1 MRERAIGVPGSLTPG
16 KVDYHC
22 HNHLASAASTAS
34 TAARAAGVGTH
45 LIFRRAREKVGVM
58 LEVRHLRTIAALAD
72 TGSLARAAKR
82 VHLSGSALSHQLK
95 LIEDRYGELYLRKS
109 QPLQLTAVGRRLLRL
124 ARVVDEAV
132 SEAERDVALL
142 QGGRSG
148 DLRVAVECHSC
159 FDWLM
164 PAMDAFRAR
173 WEAVDLDLVSGFHP
187 DPIGLLGERRA
198 DLVIVSRRDGR
209 PGISYHP
216 LFRFQMLAL
225 VPNDHAFVG
234 KRHLTARDF
243 ASETLVTYPI
253 PDDRLDVVREVLAP
267 AGIDPPRRTTDLTV
281 AILQLVAS
289 RRGVA
294 VLPGWAVEPYLA
306 RGYVTAR
313 PIGPQGLWSD
323 LHAATTARAARLDYM
338 RAFIETMRRI
348 SFDRL
353 QGLQPIPD
361 T

>member
-1 MRERAIGVPGSLTPG
+1 MRIRF
-16 KVDYHC
+16 
-22 HNHLASAASTAS
+22 TA
-34 TAARAAGVGTH
+34 R
-45 LIFRRAREKVGVM
+45 M

-72 TGSLARAAKR
+72 TGSLLRAAKR

-95 LIEDRYGELYLRKS
+95 LIEDQYGELYLRKS

-124 ARVVDEAV
+124 ARVVDEQLA
-132 SEAERDVALL
+132 EADRDLALL

-164 PAMDAFRAR
+164 PAMDVFRED
-173 WEAVDLDLVSGFHP
+173 WDAVDLDLVSGFHP
-187 DPIGLLGERRA
+187 DPVGLLGERRA
-198 DLVIVSRRDGR
+198 DLVIVSRREGR
-209 PGISYHP
+209 PGVAYHP

-225 VPNDHAFVG
+225 VPNDHPYARKAF
-234 KRHLTARDF
+234 LTARDF

-267 AGIDPPRRTTDLTV
+267 AGINPARRTTDLTV

-294 VLPGWAVEPYLA
+294 VLPGWAVDPYLE
-306 RGYVTAR
+306 RRYVTAR
-313 PIGPQGLWSD
+313 PIGPEGLWSD
-323 LHAATTARAARLDYM
+323 LLAATTARAARLAYM
-338 RAFIETMRRI
+338 RAFIETMRRV
-348 SFDRL
+348 SFERL
-353 QGLQPIPD
+353 SGLQPFSG
-361 T
+361 TV

>member
-1 MRERAIGVPGSLTPG
+1 
-16 KVDYHC
+16 
-22 HNHLASAASTAS
+22 
-34 TAARAAGVGTH
+34 
-45 LIFRRAREKVGVM
+45 M

-72 TGSLARAAKR
+72 TGSLGRAAKR

-124 ARVVDEAV
+124 ARVVEEQL

-164 PAMDAFRAR
+164 PAMDAFRED
-173 WEAVDLDLVSGFHP
+173 WDAVDLDLVSGFHP
-187 DPIGLLGERRA
+187 DPVGLLGERRA
-198 DLVIVSRRDGR
+198 DLVIVSRREGR
-209 PGISYHP
+209 PGVAYHP

-225 VPNDHAFVG
+225 VPNDHAYARKPF
-234 KRHLTARDF
+234 LTARDF

-267 AGIDPPRRTTDLTV
+267 AGINPARRTTDLTV

-294 VLPGWAVEPYLA
+294 VLPGWAVDPYLE
-306 RGYVTAR
+306 RRYVTAR
-313 PIGPQGLWSD
+313 PIGAEGLWSN
-323 LHAATTARAARLDYM
+323 LYAATTAKAARLAYL
-338 RAFIETMRRI
+338 RAFIETMRRV
-348 SFDRL
+348 SFERL
-353 QGLQPIPD
+353 AGLQPSVE

>member
-1 MRERAIGVPGSLTPG
+1 
-16 KVDYHC
+16 
-22 HNHLASAASTAS
+22 
-34 TAARAAGVGTH
+34 
-45 LIFRRAREKVGVM
+45 M

-72 TGSLARAAKR
+72 TGSLSRAAKR

-109 QPLQLTAVGRRLLRL
+109 QPLRLTAVGRRLLRL

-132 SEAERDVALL
+132 AETERDLALL

-164 PAMDAFRAR
+164 PAMDQFREV
-173 WEAVDLDLVSGFHP
+173 WETVELDLVSGFHP
-187 DPIGLLGERRA
+187 DPLGLLGERRA
-198 DLVIVSRRDGR
+198 DLVIVSRQEGR
-209 PGISYHP
+209 PGIAYHP

-225 VPNDHAFVG
+225 VPNRHEYAG
-234 KRHLTARDF
+234 KRYLTAKDF
-243 ASETLVTYPI
+243 ATETLVTYPI
-253 PDDRLDVVREVLAP
+253 PDDRLDVVREVLGP
-267 AGIDPPRRTTDLTV
+267 AGVDPPRRTTDLTV

-306 RGYVTAR
+306 RGYVTGR
-313 PIGPQGLWSD
+313 PIGPQGLWSN
-323 LHAATTARAARLDYM
+323 LFAATTTRAGKLDYM
-338 RAFIETMRRI
+338 RAFVETMRQV
-348 SFDRL
+348 SFAQL
-353 QGLQPIPD
+353 QGLQPYAGA
-361 T
+361 

>member
-1 MRERAIGVPGSLTPG
+1 
-16 KVDYHC
+16 
-22 HNHLASAASTAS
+22 
-34 TAARAAGVGTH
+34 
-45 LIFRRAREKVGVM
+45 M

-95 LIEDRYGELYLRKS
+95 LIEDQYGELYLRKS
-109 QPLQLTAVGRRLLRL
+109 QPLRLTAVGRRLLRL
-124 ARVVDEAV
+124 ARVVDEAIG
-132 SEAERDVALL
+132 ETERDLSLL
-142 QGGRSG
+142 KGGRAG

-164 PAMDAFRAR
+164 PAMDEFREV
-173 WEAVDLDLVSGFHP
+173 WDTVDLDLVSGFHP
-187 DPIGLLGERRA
+187 DPLGLLGERRA
-198 DLVIVSRRDGR
+198 DLVIVSRQDRR
-209 PGISYHP
+209 PGITYHP

-225 VPNDHAFVG
+225 VPNSHDYAG
-234 KRHLTARDF
+234 KPFLTAKDF

-267 AGIDPPRRTTDLTV
+267 AGVDPARRTTDLTV

-306 RGYVTAR
+306 RGYVTGR
-313 PIGPQGLWSD
+313 PIGPQGLWSN
-323 LHAATTARAARLDYM
+323 LFAATTSKAARLDYL
-338 RAFIETMRRI
+338 RAFVETMRRV
-348 SFDRL
+348 SFAQL
-353 QGLQPIPD
+353 QGLQPYGD
-361 T
+361 S